1 MKPTN
6 VLPILILFIGLTI
19 TSCEFNIN
27 KVDKSAD
34 KYSSELKEDN
44 IPKKFRI
51 SKTELLGKWVQTGT
65 TEIQRKKTAL
75 HIMSINFKEDLKA
88 DMLLSDS
95 LGTRTVIGDWDNKDS
110 EYSMKIG
117 DNLGGDVKLT
127 FGVLLKYFRD
137 SQRMNIIT
145 LTEELNNG
153 KILLKSPG
161 GVIFEK
167 E

>member
-1 MKPTN
+1 MQPTK
-6 VLPILILFIGLTI
+6 VLPILFLFIGLTI
-19 TSCEFNIN
+19 TSCEFKIN
-27 KVDKSAD
+27 KVDNSAD
-34 KYSSELKEDN
+34 KYSTELKDDN
-44 IPKKFRI
+44 IPNKYRI
-51 SKTELLGKWVQTGT
+51 SKTELMGKWVQTGT
-65 TEIQRKKTAL
+65 TKTQRSKTAL
-75 HIMSINFKEDLKA
+75 HIMSITFKEDLKA
-88 DMLLSDS
+88 DMILSDS

-110 EYSMKIG
+110 EYSLKIG

-137 SQRMNIIT
+137 SQRMNIVT
-145 LTEELNNG
+145 LTEELKNG